1 MTMIHLQPVITYL
14 PNDDIIPFYYLQKC
28 EFSRLLVDDII
39 PFYHPQYHESQGC
52 KSHEQ
57 K

>member
-1 MTMIHLQPVITYL
+1 MIHLQPVITYL